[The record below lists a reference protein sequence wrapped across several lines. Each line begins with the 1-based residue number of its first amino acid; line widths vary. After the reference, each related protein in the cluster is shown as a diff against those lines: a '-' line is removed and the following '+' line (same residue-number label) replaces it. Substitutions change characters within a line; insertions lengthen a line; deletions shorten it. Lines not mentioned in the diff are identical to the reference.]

1 MILFGAWLWYNAVFL
16 ARVDDHI
23 KGNTLAT
30 TGVRH
35 PIYSAFLLACTGA
48 LLLADNLL
56 LPVLPPAF
64 WLYLTILMRH
74 TEEKWLAGLHGAEY
88 AACCRRGFQRG
99 EGAKHSSAKA
109 E

>member
-1 MILFGAWLWYNAVFL
+1 VEIVLILFGAWLWYNAVFL

-56 LPVLPPAF
+56 LP
-64 WLYLTILMRH
+64 
-74 TEEKWLAGLHGAEY
+74 AGLSAW
-88 AACCRRGFQRG
+88 RRR
-99 EGAKHSSAKA
+99 KA
-109 E
+109 FVCKSRIRNKEDIWKISIRTRFFA